1 MPTKNK
7 VLIGYKKG
15 KQVAKLN
22 SDKAIQDTNSSSI
35 VSKRSVERL
44 YYPTTAHAEHT
55 SSLEDAHFFRYFV
68 KKPQRRAPLINRG
81 YWIRMEA
88 VHAVVKQFL
97 QSNQGARKVIV
108 NLGCGYDPLPFQYL
122 AKIST
127 NRSKTIF
134 IDADYPDL
142 INLKVSAI
150 AASEDLSRV
159 VGDRH
164 HLNVSHSSIKLASS
178 SYYCVGC
185 DLSNLENFEKAL
197 EACGVLQDDCDLLFI
212 AEVSLTYMNTEEADK
227 LVQWASGI
235 ARGQAQF
242 ALLEQILPAGADHPF
257 ARTMLRHFNHLN
269 TPIKSVSTYPTVED
283 QIKRFATRGWKS
295 VTCTDLHTFWRN
307 SVSAEEKS
315 RMEKIEHFDEW
326 EEFFLFCQHYILLV
340 ASTSSHTANGIVP
353 VSIRPSTID
362 RAWTI
367 DSVECPLLRR
377 RWGATASKSDTS
389 IVYFGGLS
397 PTTRLDTSL
406 LVTSDD
412 DTPFFVKS
420 TTSPSPRMCHAIAAL
435 SPGRFLMTGGRGS
448 PAAPLSDCWTFSS
461 VSNEW
466 EQTTPMP
473 GARYRHVMAAISLG
487 QVIVFGGQVDDA
499 SSAEWLLFDA
509 ESSSWTEL
517 ECEVKL
523 GMRLSPGFCWL
534 GKYGI
539 LSGGFNRFGDVY
551 DEVYKWSVSGNMI
564 ILELVSN
571 QIVKDNLVRAGCQMV
586 SWAEDSVL
594 LVGGIQS
601 HGILQMNDSFKIINF
616 TEMST
621 TNIEV
626 HSQDN
631 FPMLIGCSVHITK
644 DKEIVVVGGG
654 AVCFSF
660 GACWNELAVVR
671 AVTARKRQWTV
682 AVGADKAF
690 AIGPDLSTSRGVEV
704 KTTNTTVVQESIE
717 DTVTIGEIGQRDPKS
732 VEDWKEI
739 YSYGMPVVVKKAD
752 IGSCTSTW
760 TPYYVKDKV
769 GVDRPVTVHISK
781 SHAMNFQRKNFR
793 YDVVPFGEF
802 IDRVYGVN
810 DNANDSDE
818 LLYLRSLSALN
829 PKSKTANIS
838 EDFPAIATDFQL
850 PPELRLFIGD
860 KAFSSPLRI
869 SSPGVGMWLHYDV
882 TANFLIQVR
891 GTKRVRLYPPSDVS
905 ELSFPA
911 GASSSRIPNIF
922 DNSGN
927 SIGNVHPLETVMCPG
942 DIIFIPAMWLHA
954 TLPLEPSISINVFW
968 KDLEPSL
975 YSQGRDIYGNRDLKA
990 YEEGRALIRRIS
1002 KSFETVPAEI
1012 RQFYLARL
1020 SDELRNGD

>member
-1 MPTKNK
+1 MRTEKKALN
-7 VLIGYKKG
+7 GYKKG
-15 KQVAKLN
+15 KQIAKLN
-22 SDKAIQDTNSSSI
+22 SDKAIQDTNGSSI

-44 YYPTTAHAEHT
+44 YYPTTGHAGHN
-55 SSLEDAHFFRYFV
+55 SSLEDAHFLRYFV

-88 VHAVVKQFL
+88 VHTVVKQFL
-97 QSNQGARKVIV
+97 QSNKGSRKVIV

-122 AKIST
+122 AKKST

-134 IDADYPDL
+134 VDVDYPDL

-164 HLNVSHSSIKLASS
+164 QLNSFHSSIKLASS

-185 DLSNLENFEKAL
+185 DLSNLPDFEKAL
-197 EACGVLQDDCDLLFI
+197 EACGVLQSDCDLLFI

-227 LVQWASGI
+227 VVQWACGI
-235 ARGQAQF
+235 AVGQTQF

-269 TPIKSVSTYPTVED
+269 TPIKSVSTYPTIED
-283 QIKRFATRGWKS
+283 QINRFETRGWSS
-295 VTCTDLHTFWRN
+295 VSCTDLHTFWCK

-315 RMEKIEHFDEW
+315 RMETIEHFDEW

-340 ASTSSHTANGIVP
+340 ASTNRNPANGHVA
-353 VSIRPSTID
+353 VSIRPSTAD
-362 RAWTI
+362 RAWI
-367 DSVECPLLRR
+367 VDSVEHPLLRR
-377 RWGATASKSDTS
+377 RWGAAASKSDTS
-389 IVYFGGLS
+389 ILYFGGLS
-397 PTTRLDTSL
+397 PTTRLGTSVV
-406 LVTSDD
+406 VTSDD
-412 DTPFFVKS
+412 DRPFSVNS

-448 PAAPLSDCWTFSS
+448 PAAPLSDCWTFRSG
-461 VSNEW
+461 SNEW
-466 EQTTPMP
+466 EQTTSMP
-473 GARYRHVMAAISLG
+473 GSRYRHAMATISPG
-487 QVIVFGGQVDDA
+487 QVVVFGGQVDDT

-523 GMRLSPGFCWL
+523 GMHLSPGFCWL

-539 LSGGFNRFGDVY
+539 LSGGFNRFGDIY
-551 DEVYKWSVSGNMI
+551 EEVYKWSVSGNRI
-564 ILELVSN
+564 ILESVSD
-571 QIVKDNLVRAGCQMV
+571 QIVKDNLARGGCQMV
-586 SWAEDSVL
+586 SWTEDSVL
-594 LVGGIQS
+594 LVGGIQP
-601 HGILQMNDSFKIINF
+601 HGILQMNDSFKIISF

-626 HSQDN
+626 YSQNN
-631 FPMLIGCSVHITK
+631 FPMLIGCSVHITN

-671 AVTARKRQWTV
+671 PVTVLKRQWTV
-682 AVGADKAF
+682 AVEAQKAL
-690 AIGPDLSTSRGVEV
+690 AIGPDMSTTRDMEV
-704 KTTNTTVVQESIE
+704 KTTDMTDAQESIE
-717 DTVTIGEIGQRDPKS
+717 GTVTIGEIGQRDPKS

-739 YSYGMPVVVKKAD
+739 YSIGMPVLVKNAD

-760 TPYYVKDKV
+760 TPDYVKDKV

-793 YDVVPFGEF
+793 YDVLPFGEF

-829 PKSKTANIS
+829 PKSKTANIV

-905 ELSFPA
+905 ELSVPA

-922 DNSGN
+922 DKSGN
-927 SIGNVHPLETVMCPG
+927 SIVNVHPLETVMCPG

-954 TLPLEPSISINVFW
+954 TLPVEPSISINIFW

-990 YEEGRALIRRIS
+990 YEEGRALIKRIS
-1002 KSFETVPAEI
+1002 KSFDAVPAEI

-1020 SDELRNGD
+1020 SDELRNG